1 MNNMS
6 DIIKADFS
14 AAIEEGFTS
23 LEDMLKRIESYH
35 IHGKLTDEEK
45 DTLFAEARAK
55 ATDNIASVIDVTE
68 TLAAFGKRLSD
79 LEAAVAA
86 LQKTDHDE
94 EQSAEYQSAE
104 YVPGKWYYDGDK
116 ATFEG
121 VAYTCNAPA
130 NFPVVWSPSVTP
142 QYWTAD

>member
-1 MNNMS
+1 MS

-35 IHGKLTDEEK
+35 IHGKLTGEEK

-55 ATDNIASVIDVTE
+55 ATNNIANVIDVTE

-86 LQKTDHDE
+86 LQKTSSDE
-94 EQSAEYQSAE
+94 EQLAE
-104 YVPGKWYYDGDK
+104 YVSGKWYYDGDRVM
-116 ATFEG
+116 FEG
-121 VAYTCNAPA
+121 HAYTCSAPA